1 MVLQC
6 LGVTFSVFV
15 TGGAFGASMS
25 SWGPGCLDR
34 FEFVTVIVLM
44 LFGSGNFWLRSVVF
58 LEGLQIISY

>member
-1 MVLQC
+1 M
-6 LGVTFSVFV
+6 